1 MARKCQ
7 SCLLLLVF
15 APSLFA
21 SEPALSA
28 EAALAQAV
36 EEFARALKQGDPK
49 AAMELLAPDA
59 LILESGAMQTREEY
73 GRKHLL
79 EDIAMLRSVPMA
91 RSDLTIKQE
100 GNTAW
105 ATSLY
110 RLTGKFED
118 KEINAQGA
126 ELMVLTKTPEGWRI
140 RAIHWS
146 NHPIKKKEQP

>member
-1 MARKCQ
+1 MMGRKCR
-7 SCLLLLVF
+7 SCLLLLVV
-15 APSLFA
+15 APALLA
-21 SEPALSA
+21 SEPAPSA

-36 EEFARALKQGDPK
+36 EEFTHALKRGDAN

-59 LILESGAMQTREEY
+59 VILESGAMQTREEY

-79 EDIAMLRSVPMA
+79 EDIAMLRSVPMT

-110 RLTGKFED
+110 RLSGKFED
-118 KEINAQGA
+118 KEINSQGA
-126 ELMVLTKTPEGWRI
+126 ELMVLTKTPQGWRI

-146 NHPIKKKEQP
+146 NRPMKKP